1 MHHRKLSTFWKN
13 IFSKLFYLAGAATIL
28 LIVFFLPPRLIK
40 ISKVECESQYGECP
54 EEAQLAISNLQFT
67 NLSEA
72 KKQVKNFLKDNLL
85 ISDYSMQYTFPDK
98 LKISILLKKA
108 RFAVYNKDSG
118 EYLLVGGNGQ
128 VLGST
133 DGTSLPTVVQSGD
146 TPNLLALSLM
156 EGVFAMYQIGEGEM
170 VSDSLVVELPSGKRV
185 IFPLGED
192 KDKEVLLGSL
202 RLIYSNVRDKEID
215 LRFKNPVL
223 R

>member
-1 MHHRKLSTFWKN
+1 MKRRLKN
-13 IFSKLFYLAGAATIL
+13 ISKIVIPAVIVIFVV
-28 LIVFFLPPRLIK
+28 LIFFLVPRLIK
-40 ISKVECESQYGECP
+40 IAKIECESQYGVCP

-72 KKQVKNFLKDNLL
+72 KKQVKNSLKDNLL
-85 ISDYSMQYTFPDK
+85 ISDYSMQYAFPDK

-133 DGTSLPTVVQSGD
+133 DSTSLPTVVQSGD

-156 EGVFAMYQIGEGEM
+156 EGVFAMYQIGEGEI

-202 RLIYSNVRDKEID
+202 RLIFSNVQDKEID